1 MSALTLSDAE
11 RQAFR
16 RMAPGDK
23 LRLIAG
29 MHTQARAWK
38 RAALKTQHPDWSP
51 EQLDRRVK
59 EVFFYGTG

>member
-1 MSALTLSDAE
+1 
-11 RQAFR
+11 
-16 RMAPGDK
+16 MAPGDK
-23 LRLIAG
+23 LCLIAG

-59 EVFFYGTG
+59 EVFFYGTS